1 MGWNKIL
8 VSDTGLRYII
18 PVNIKKFT
26 TRYKQLYECK
36 VCAQAKQLQR
46 SLNAWRNRQSKGNPT
61 YRRVVIPN
69 DMTLHPKPRDAIESM
84 LCVLLFNI
92 NSNTNVHFS
101 LTKLIN

>member
-1 MGWNKIL
+1 M
-8 VSDTGLRYII
+8 RYII

-61 YRRVVIPN
+61 YRIVVMPN
-69 DMTLHPKPRDAIESM
+69 CVTLHPKPIDAIENIACLTLYLVSSM
-84 LCVLLFNI
+84 IVF
-92 NSNTNVHFS
+92 VV
-101 LTKLIN
+101 